1 MPGALPLMQ
10 VTMPEDPVVKEFEQ
24 QKAALQEM
32 EFGPSSPRSS
42 SFPGSA
48 QQTLQQEPSASGS
61 SSQSA
66 LAAGD
71 STSASPKSVPGTPS
85 WPPAFRADLSA
96 MGEGPRIW
104 QDIARFL
111 RNPHKPAILAMSRP
125 DTKKNLHTLV
135 KAFGED
141 PLLREFGNLVLIIG
155 NRDNIDSMGSGVQ
168 KVLVGVLKLIDA
180 YDLHGRWVQSN
191 RTVRCLILPSNPPKL
206 LNALKISA

>member
-1 MPGALPLMQ
+1 
-10 VTMPEDPVVKEFEQ
+10 MPEDPVVKEFEQ

-42 SFPGSA
+42 SGPGAA
-48 QQTLQQEPSASGS
+48 QQTALQEPSASGS

-66 LAAGD
+66 V
-71 STSASPKSVPGTPS
+71 ASPKSVPGTPS
-85 WPPAFRADLSA
+85 RPPAFRADPGA
-96 MGEGPRIW
+96 MGSLIPDGPRIW

-111 RNPHKPAILAMSRP
+111 RNPLKPAILAMSRP

-141 PLLREFGNLVLIIG
+141 PMLREFANLVLIMG

-180 YDLHGRWVQSN
+180 YDLHGRWVRATTS
-191 RTVRCLILPSNPPKL
+191 C
-206 LNALKISA
+206 AC